1 MLITHDDDAA
11 RSQRARCA
19 ALLQGAASRPVFNLP
34 RAPAPPDARVLWSEL
49 TRIASDVRKIPC
61 ELEGRL
67 LLLHFAPTALSL
79 GVSLRPWLQVAR
91 GHTALGA
98 ACLDEMR
105 RVLGSGV
112 TARAQSRL
120 YTGLL
125 AAHGCSSAE
134 TLASLVNDSSLE
146 DGDFALCATALGLG
160 VSGAELL
167 PEALGFAISQV
178 LLGAPP
184 ELAALLSAHPEAVTA
199 WALDSAAHGRAC
211 ASMQR
216 MLDAYAADA
225 PCWER
230 VYAGACAQF
239 ELAAAWRRTLRAPRA
254 LGAWPAFLQLLE
266 RKAPH
271 AAAFHHHVPFD
282 GQGPG
287 SELNALFAAP
297 NFDAHALARQLARG
311 QWVVPGKSSESAL
324 LTRSTAFGGPMFGV
338 FSDAELHVFAR
349 WIDVLPLEPEPPED
363 AEVETSDSGE
373 DAGAS
378 RAVVTWRTIA
388 QPAAETQYDVRGL
401 YHALLNTPRE
411 VSTRAQ
417 SRAFL
422 HGLFA
427 QARNKLSE
435 KELARRGLLTWCP
448 PGSAG
453 LTLERWVSQQI
464 ALQTQYAQKNPA
476 WLDHVLGRVSHT
488 DAVWLLTQLAPMA
501 FVDGAWLAGT
511 THVEL
516 QHLPITPLLFGIYRD
531 ELGAGDVVRH
541 HGNLMRRTL
550 LAQGVQLPACDSVEF
565 RDWRGFD
572 PAAFNL
578 ACAWLAIAEHS
589 RDCLPELLGINL
601 ATELAGI
608 GDDYRN
614 AAALLSRHGIDPYFF
629 ELHNSIDNAAAG
641 HTAWSVQAIDDYL
654 LSVSQHLGDEGVR
667 SAWLRIWTGYDAYA
681 LASRPLR
688 GAIARKLGPRV
699 LWRALRT
706 KRQSPVASR
715 AARAGGN

>member
-1 MLITHDDDAA
+1 M
-11 RSQRARCA
+11 
-19 ALLQGAASRPVFNLP
+19 
-34 RAPAPPDARVLWSEL
+34 
-49 TRIASDVRKIPC
+49 
-61 ELEGRL
+61 
-67 LLLHFAPTALSL
+67 
-79 GVSLRPWLQVAR
+79 
-91 GHTALGA
+91 
-98 ACLDEMR
+98 
-105 RVLGSGV
+105 
-112 TARAQSRL
+112 
-120 YTGLL
+120 
-125 AAHGCSSAE
+125 
-134 TLASLVNDSSLE
+134 
-146 DGDFALCATALGLG
+146 
-160 VSGAELL
+160 
-167 PEALGFAISQV
+167 PEALGFAVGQV

-184 ELAALLSAHPEAVTA
+184 ELAALLSEHPEPLTA
-199 WALDSAAHGRAC
+199 WALDSAAHRRAC
-211 ASMQR
+211 ASVQR
-216 MLDAYAADA
+216 MLDAYAADT

-230 VYAGACAQF
+230 VFAGACAQF
-239 ELAAAWRRTLRAPRA
+239 ELAAAWRRALRAPRV
-254 LGAWPAFLQLLE
+254 LGAWPALLQLLE
-266 RKAPH
+266 SKAPH

-282 GQGPG
+282 AMG
-287 SELNALFAAP
+287 SKNGLNALFAAP
-297 NFDAHALARQLARG
+297 KFDARTLALQLARG
-311 QWVVPGKSSESAL
+311 QWVVPGKSNESAL
-324 LTRSTAFGGPMFGV
+324 LTRSTAFGGPMFGI
-338 FSDAELHVFAR
+338 FSEAELHVFAR
-349 WIDVLPLEPEPPED
+349 WIDVLPFEPEPPTEPG
-363 AEVETSDSGE
+363 AEVAELAQ
-373 DAGAS
+373 DAGAGS
-378 RAVVTWRTIA
+378 PEVVIWRTTA
-388 QPAAETQYDVRGL
+388 QPAAETHSDVRVL
-401 YHALLNTPRE
+401 YHALLNTPRA
-411 VSTRAQ
+411 SATRAQ

-427 QARNKLSE
+427 QARNKLSD
-435 KELARRGLLTWCP
+435 KELARRGLLMWRP
-448 PGSAG
+448 PGGAG
-453 LTLERWVSQQI
+453 LTLERWVNQQI
-464 ALQTQYAQKNPA
+464 AQQTKYAHRNPA
-476 WLDHVLGRVSHT
+476 WLEHVLGRISHA

-531 ELGAGDVVRH
+531 ELGAGDALQH

-654 LSVSQHLGDEGVR
+654 SGVSQNLGSEGVR

-688 GAIARKLGPRV
+688 SVILRKLGPRV
-699 LWRALRT
+699 LWRVLGT
-706 KRQSPVASR
+706 KRERPLASR
-715 AARAGGN
+715 VTRAGGP